1 MALTRTSFQKGRKKT
16 GGRKAGTPNK
26 VDLREATLNAFDKV
40 GGEEYLT
47 KIASQYPNAF
57 LQFLGRFIPKDVQL
71 SGKEEGSDPI
81 KLFIEGFSDRNK
93 TSDTSTS

>member
-26 VDLREATLNAFDKV
+26 VDLREETLRAFQEV
-40 GGEEYLT
+40 GGSAYLINVAKT
-47 KIASQYPNAF
+47 YPNAF
-57 LQFLGRFIPKDVQL
+57 LQFVGKLLPKDVQL